1 MADLSIIEREDRKVV
16 ECHVRLLAAVTGGLD
31 PGSAIPDSL
40 HAMEPID
47 FDDIDALNAA
57 ASEDFGSWGKEVL
70 IPQDLVDAFA
80 DLTNDHQWIHV
91 DVERCRAESPFG
103 APIAHGF
110 LVLSLM
116 HQSIPRPIEVKGHK
130 SAINYGA
137 ESLRFLAPVVAGS
150 AIRARCRVV
159 RAESTS
165 KGTLIT
171 AQIEVGVV
179 GQEKPALL
187 YGLQVLY
194 I

>member
-1 MADLSIIEREDRKVV
+1 
-16 ECHVRLLAAVTGGLD
+16 
-31 PGSAIPDSL
+31 
-40 HAMEPID
+40 MEPID

-57 ASEDFGSWGKEVL
+57 ASEAFGSWGREIS
-70 IPQDLVDAFA
+70 IPQELVDAFA
-80 DLTNDHQWIHV
+80 DLTDDRQWIHL

-110 LVLSLM
+110 LLLSMM
-116 HQSIPRPIEVKGHK
+116 HQSVPRPIEVKGHN

-137 ESLRFLAPVVAGS
+137 ESLRFLAPVVVGS
-150 AIRARCRVV
+150 PNRAPSPVIRAQ
-159 RAESTS
+159 ATS

-171 AQIEVGVV
+171 AQVEVGIV

>member
-1 MADLSIIEREDRKVV
+1 MYDAFESPFPSSDLRRPALPSMKSVK
-16 ECHVRLLAAVTGGLD
+16 LD
-31 PGSAIPDSL
+31 ASSAIPDSL
-40 HAMEPID
+40 NAMEPID

-57 ASEDFGSWGKEVL
+57 ASEDFGSWGKQVP
-70 IPQDLVDAFA
+70 IPQSLVDAFA
-80 DLTNDHQWIHV
+80 DLTGDHQWIHV
-91 DVERCRAESPFG
+91 DVERCRTESPFG

-137 ESLRFLAPVVAGS
+137 ESLRFLAPVIAGS
-150 AIRARCRVV
+150 AIRARSRVV
-159 RAESTS
+159 HAEATS
-165 KGTLIT
+165 KGTLLT

-179 GQEKPALL
+179 GQEKPALR

-194 I
+194 L

>member
-1 MADLSIIEREDRKVV
+1 MFSRCSTKDSQLRGED
-16 ECHVRLLAAVTGGLD
+16 
-31 PGSAIPDSL
+31 SAIPDSL

-47 FDDIDALNAA
+47 FDDIDTLNAF
-57 ASEDFGSWGKEVL
+57 ASEEFSSWGKEVS
-70 IPQDLVDAFA
+70 ISQDLVDAFA
-80 DLTNDHQWIHV
+80 DLIDDHQWIHV

-116 HQSIPRPIEVKGHK
+116 HQSMPRPVEVKGHK

-137 ESLRFLAPVVAGS
+137 DSLRFLSPVVVGS
-150 AIRARCRVV
+150 AIRARSRVV
-159 RAESTS
+159 RAEATS

-171 AQIEVGVV
+171 AQVEVGIV
-179 GQEKPALL
+179 GQEKLALL

-194 I
+194 L

>member
-1 MADLSIIEREDRKVV
+1 M
-16 ECHVRLLAAVTGGLD
+16 
-31 PGSAIPDSL
+31 PDSL

-47 FDDIDALNAA
+47 FDDIDALNAV
-57 ASEDFGSWGKEVL
+57 ASEEFGSWGKQVPV
-70 IPQDLVDAFA
+70 PQDLVDAFA
-80 DLTNDHQWIHV
+80 DLIDDHQWIHV

-165 KGTLIT
+165 KRV
-171 AQIEVGVV
+171 ASWPRAPVGRHSTGRHRARARATQDRWIWSGRRDCKLFIVRQPRSTSGV
-179 GQEKPALL
+179 RKNG
-187 YGLQVLY
+187 
-194 I
+194 

>member
-1 MADLSIIEREDRKVV
+1 MEA
-16 ECHVRLLAAVTGGLD
+16 
-31 PGSAIPDSL
+31 L
-40 HAMEPID
+40 H
-47 FDDIDALNAA
+47 FKDIDGLNAV
-57 ASEDFGSWGKEVL
+57 ASEDFGPWGKDVAITQE
-70 IPQDLVDAFA
+70 LVNAFA
-80 DLTNDHQWIHV
+80 DLTGDRQWIHL

-116 HQSIPRPIEVKGHK
+116 HQSIPRPVEVKGHS

-137 ESLRFLAPVVAGS
+137 ESLRFVAPVLVGS
-150 AIRARCRVV
+150 SIRARSRVL
-159 RAESTS
+159 RAEATS

-171 AQIEVGVV
+171 AQVEVGIT

-187 YGLQVLY
+187 YGMQVLY